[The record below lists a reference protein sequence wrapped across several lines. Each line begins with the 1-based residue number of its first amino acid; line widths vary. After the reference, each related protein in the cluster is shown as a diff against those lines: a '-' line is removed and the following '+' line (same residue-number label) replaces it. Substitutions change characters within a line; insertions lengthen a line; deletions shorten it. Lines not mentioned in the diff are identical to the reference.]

1 MPHFPTEVSRRIL
14 IVMTNGRRAALQ
26 TYHAIQAS
34 DLATAFND
42 ALKKMRIGPGD
53 YGIELTAPEGP
64 STAGGVQALQHVRL
78 VPREMGLPTIVVGHA
93 NHPEGRAELRT
104 YEYVDSIHRQ
114 RFRRPLA
121 LDRAQ
126 YEQVLAMAKQML
138 DVLRLQTVIAVPP
151 AEVSSPGAGRASKAL
166 VAGVVGICVLLLGLG
181 LWLWLGRAQL
191 T

>member
-1 MPHFPTEVSRRIL
+1 
-14 IVMTNGRRAALQ
+14 MTNGRRAALQ

-78 VPREMGLPTIVVGHA
+78 VPREMGLPTLVVGHA

-104 YEYVDSIHRQ
+104 YEHVEAIHLQ

-138 DVLRLQTVIAVPP
+138 DVLRLETVIAGPPVETPEEEERVPLP
-151 AEVSSPGAGRASKAL
+151 RATRASKAL
-166 VAGVVGICVLLLGLG
+166 VVSVVGLCVLLLGLG
-181 LWLWLGRAQL
+181 LWLWLGTTRL
-191 T
+191 S